1 MKLSWPPSTNTYWR
15 NFRGHMVLSKVGRD
29 FKKAVQ
35 EYVITKQI
43 PKFGDSRVTIKLVL
57 NPRDRRKIDIDNRI
71 KAVLD
76 SLEDAGVI
84 NNDFQVDYLE
94 VIRGEPEKGGSVIVT
109 IESMEHLHDPGHEC
123 YNSHSTELGPQ
134 ASGAGEASS

>member
-1 MKLSWPPSTNTYWR
+1 
-15 NFRGHMVLSKVGRD
+15 MVLSKVGRD
-29 FKKAVQ
+29 FKRSVQ
-35 EYVITKQI
+35 DYVITQQI
-43 PKFGDSRVTIKLVL
+43 PKFGDAKVKISLVL

-94 VIRGEPEKGGSVIVT
+94 VIRGEPEKGGSVHVT
-109 IESMEHLHDPGHEC
+109 IETINPSMTPAM
-123 YNSHSTELGPQ
+123 SASSPSSAELGPQ